1 MPRKILIE
9 GEDYYLLNDRKVF
22 TEKYHLERGFCCNPH
37 NERGCLHC
45 PYRSLKKDSKSSDES
60 NQKFE

>member
-37 NERGCLHC
+37 NERGLVNC
-45 PYRSLKKDSKSSDES
+45 
-60 NQKFE
+60 